1 MLNKDWFD
9 IRLVDP
15 ETDEEVEVGSVGEL
29 LVRPKFPW
37 TTCQG
42 YFNMPDKT
50 CDAFRNLWFHTGDGL
65 KRDNDGWYYFVD
77 RLKDALRRRG
87 ENISSFEIEQ
97 ALISHELIEEVAA
110 IGVPADQEAGEDEV
124 MVFVVPSPGK
134 VISAEAVWE
143 YSEKQLPDFAI
154 PRYVQIVKSLPKTPS
169 EKVRKI
175 ELREIGVTNE
185 TNDRGPQ
192 KRRTRSGK

>member
-1 MLNKDWFD
+1 MIQIN
-9 IRLVDP
+9 
-15 ETDEEVEVGSVGEL
+15 
-29 LVRPKFPW
+29 
-37 TTCQG
+37 
-42 YFNMPDKT
+42 
-50 CDAFRNLWFHTGDGL
+50 FREYYLQNFHL
-65 KRDNDGWYYFVD
+65 KY
-77 RLKDALRRRG
+77 
-87 ENISSFEIEQ
+87 SIEQ